1 MVNAVRYEIEH
12 VSRYRYAFQAQ
23 RCTMLLCLKPD
34 NDRGQRLLDFEIQ
47 TVPPAFLNQ
56 ETDCFGN
63 RRHVLNLHSEHQ
75 TLEITARST
84 VEPAFLAPLPQPVL
98 APMPGKKSGPGKSP
112 SPIGNS
118 SIRARWPSRHRF
130 SPISL
135 TEMTSSAA
143 MILSRDY

>member
-84 VEPAFLAPLPQPVL
+84 VEPAFLAPLPQPSWHRCLARNRVL
-98 APMPGKKSGPGKSP
+98 ERVLHPLGIRP
-112 SPIGNS
+112 SERVGQ
-118 SIRARWPSRHRF
+118 AVTASRRF
-130 SPISL
+130 
-135 TEMTSSAA
+135 
-143 MILSRDY
+143 R

>member
-63 RRHVLNLHSEHQ
+63 RRHVLNLHSEHH

-84 VEPAFLAPLPQPVL
+84 VEPAFLAPLPNRLGTDAWQEIGSWKDSFTHWEFVHPSAL
-98 APMPGKKSGPGKSP
+98 AKP
-112 SPIGNS
+112 SPLLADFVDRNDIQ
-118 SIRARWPSRHRF
+118 RR
-130 SPISL
+130 
-135 TEMTSSAA
+135 
-143 MILSRDY
+143 